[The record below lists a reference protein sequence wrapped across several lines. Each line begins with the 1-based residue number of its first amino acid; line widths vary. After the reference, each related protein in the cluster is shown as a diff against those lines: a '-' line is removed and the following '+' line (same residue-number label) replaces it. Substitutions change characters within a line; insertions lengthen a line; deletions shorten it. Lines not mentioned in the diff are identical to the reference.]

1 MKAIQYWVIPGVKR
15 KHRELF
21 IWEIMKEV
29 SEWENVTMD
38 EIKERPERRFA
49 RLRFVVV
56 YLAGKYGT
64 LTEDR
69 VAGYFGYSHT
79 QSVKKGKRWVKD
91 RLAWDGELRD
101 MVEWVEMRL
110 MGWEKKDV
118 AFKSRR
124 SGKV

>member
-1 MKAIQYWVIPGVKR
+1 MNAIHYWVIPGVK
-15 KHRELF
+15 KKARELF
-21 IWEIMKEV
+21 IWEILKEV
-29 SEWENVTMD
+29 AEWENVTMD

-69 VAGYFGYSHT
+69 AAGYFGYSHI
-79 QSVKKGKRWVKD
+79 QSVKKGKKWVRD

-110 MGWEKKDV
+110 MGWDKKDV
-118 AFKSRR
+118 GFKSRR
-124 SGKV
+124 SG